1 MLIIKNA
8 LLDNDLNYPVINKTN
23 NYINYI
29 NTKIQE
35 DVICFKE
42 VIKEILIEEKSNI
55 PLNLKSTYKITFNK
69 NNIISIPMEFTQFIE
84 QYNINYINTYN
95 YDFNLEKE
103 IKIKDIFN
111 EILDYKTF
119 LSNLIKIQIT
129 LMLEDSSNKQDINE
143 YDLINMIFNLE
154 IYEDQ
159 AFYLEDDG
167 LVICISSYEMGSG
180 SNNVLEFKI
189 MYEDAIDYFSE
200 YFLREILLYMN

>member
-1 MLIIKNA
+1 MLTIKNA

-167 LVICISSYEMGSG
+167 LVICLSSYEMGSG

>member
-8 LLDNDLNYPVINKTN
+8 LLDNNLNYPVINKTN

-119 LSNLIKIQIT
+119 LSNLIKIQMT

-167 LVICISSYEMGSG
+167 LVICLSSYEMGSG

>member
-8 LLDNDLNYPVINKTN
+8 LLDNNLNYPVINKTN

-119 LSNLIKIQIT
+119 LSNLIKIQMT

>member
-119 LSNLIKIQIT
+119 LSNLIKIQMT

-167 LVICISSYEMGSG
+167 LVICLSSYEMGSG

>member
-8 LLDNDLNYPVINKTN
+8 LLDNNLNYPVINKTN

-167 LVICISSYEMGSG
+167 LVICLSSYEMGSR

>member
-1 MLIIKNA
+1 
-8 LLDNDLNYPVINKTN
+8 
-23 NYINYI
+23 
-29 NTKIQE
+29 
-35 DVICFKE
+35 
-42 VIKEILIEEKSNI
+42 
-55 PLNLKSTYKITFNK
+55 
-69 NNIISIPMEFTQFIE
+69 MEFTQFIE

-119 LSNLIKIQIT
+119 LSNLIKIQMT

-167 LVICISSYEMGSG
+167 LVICLSSYEMGSG

>member
-8 LLDNDLNYPVINKTN
+8 LLDNNLNYPVINKTN

-167 LVICISSYEMGSG
+167 LVICLSSYEMGSG

>member
-1 MLIIKNA
+1 MLTIKNA

-119 LSNLIKIQIT
+119 LSNLIKIQMT

>member
-1 MLIIKNA
+1 MLTIENA

-167 LVICISSYEMGSG
+167 LVICLSSYEMGSG

-200 YFLREILLYMN
+200 YFLRELLLYMN